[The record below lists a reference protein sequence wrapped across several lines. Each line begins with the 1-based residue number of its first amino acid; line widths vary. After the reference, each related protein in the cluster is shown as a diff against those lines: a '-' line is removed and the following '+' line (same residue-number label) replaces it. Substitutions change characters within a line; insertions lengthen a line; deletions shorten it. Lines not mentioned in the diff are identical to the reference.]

1 MARSSG
7 KLIEAGEPESCQPQ
21 YCETKFE
28 IRTKQKREVA
38 QLMTEPEQT
47 LWTSVLTLAMQDI
60 TGPDHLAK
68 PARAWFSSRNT
79 SLGSLIWICDQLG
92 LDPNAVR
99 QKVLRRRASE
109 LSVRDR
115 SQDQAA

>member
-1 MARSSG
+1 
-7 KLIEAGEPESCQPQ
+7 
-21 YCETKFE
+21 
-28 IRTKQKREVA
+28 
-38 QLMTEPEQT
+38 MTEPEQT
-47 LWTSVLTLAMQDI
+47 LWASVLTLAMQDLS
-60 TGPDHLAK
+60 GPDHLAK

-99 QKVLRRRASE
+99 QKMLRRRASE
-109 LSVRDR
+109 ISARDR